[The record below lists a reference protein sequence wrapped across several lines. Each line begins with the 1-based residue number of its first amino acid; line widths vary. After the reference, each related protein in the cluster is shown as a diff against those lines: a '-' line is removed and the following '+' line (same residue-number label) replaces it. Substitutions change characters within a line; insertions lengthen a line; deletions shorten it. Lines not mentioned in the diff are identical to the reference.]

1 MGIGK
6 NDEKV
11 KVKHHEKIT
20 QNQLSIHVVTRLQ
33 RENILKLRTLFGK
46 NASMWTF
53 DEPQTKGYYK

>member
-11 KVKHHEKIT
+11 TVKHHEKIT

-46 NASMWTF
+46 NASM
-53 DEPQTKGYYK
+53 

>member
-33 RENILKLRTLFGK
+33 RKNLLKLRTLFGK
-46 NASMWTF
+46 NASM
-53 DEPQTKGYYK
+53 